1 MTGTVLTIGEAL
13 VDIVTDAAGRTTEV
27 VGGSPA
33 NVALG
38 LARQG
43 VPVQLLTALGRDAY
57 GKRINEHLDA
67 SGVVI
72 ADASWSLP
80 ATSTARAQILSD
92 GSAAYS
98 FDVAW
103 TLPTMVSSGAADL
116 VHVGS
121 IAAFLEPGAT
131 TLEEF
136 LGQLDARILVTFDP
150 NIRPALLGDPVT
162 TAARF
167 ERLAA
172 LADVVKLSDEDAAW
186 LYPGMSPTQVCENVL
201 RLGPRLVA
209 LTQGGTG
216 AMLCADGLVVEV
228 PAPRVVVRDTVGAGD
243 TFMAALI
250 HEVLAI
256 PELLMSPTAL
266 GLMSAGAYAVA
277 AAALTVQ
284 RVGADLPTAAE
295 ILEPIA

>member
-1 MTGTVLTIGEAL
+1 VLTIGEAL
-13 VDIVTDAAGRTTEV
+13 VDIVTDAAGCTTEV

-43 VPVQLLTALGRDAY
+43 VPVQLLTALGRDPY
-57 GKRINEHLDA
+57 GKRIFAHLHA
-67 SGVVI
+67 AGVAVI
-72 ADASWSLP
+72 DASWSLR
-80 ATSTARAQILSD
+80 ATSTARAQILPD

-103 TLPTMVSSGAADL
+103 MLPSVVRVGEATL

-136 LGQLDARILVTFDP
+136 LGRLDPRTIVTFDP
-150 NIRPALLGDPVT
+150 NIRPALLGDPVA

-172 LADVVKLSDEDAAW
+172 LADIVKLSDEDAAW
-186 LYPGMSPTQVCENVL
+186 LYPAMSPQQVCETVL

-209 LTQGGTG
+209 FTQGGTG
-216 AMLCADGLVVEV
+216 AMLCAGGLVVDV
-228 PAPRVVVRDTVGAGD
+228 PAPRVEVRDTVGAGD

-250 HEVLAI
+250 HEVLAV
-256 PELLMSPTAL
+256 PELLLSPTAL

-284 RVGADLPTAAE
+284 RVGADLPTAAD
-295 ILEPIA
+295 ILKMIA